1 VINENDFTKI
11 TDEVIDKLEGGYYHP
26 KMLSDGRVKDS
37 RYGASGETMFG
48 LDRKAGAGLSVY
60 QGWATFWNKIDTVGA
75 RDKWSWNYGGGQYAP
90 ELKQL
95 AGKVMYQE
103 YKNFYNRYLSKE
115 SQAIVDSDPR
125 LVFNFAYATWNGSGW
140 FQRFA
145 KVFNEAVAKGE
156 RNKEKLVDLVVAQRT
171 QSSNS
176 LIAQG
181 GRKIASFIDEI
192 KSVAIST
199 TKTRG
204 GIITIALV
212 GIGISVYLYYILRK
226 K

>member
-1 VINENDFTKI
+1 MISENDFIKI

-37 RYGASGETMFG
+37 RYSASGETMFG
-48 LDRKAGAGLSVY
+48 LDRKAGSGLSKY
-60 QGWATFWNKIDTVGA
+60 PEWQKFWNRVDSLGA
-75 RDKWSWNYGGGQYAP
+75 SDKWSWNYKGGANAP
-90 ELKQL
+90 ELKKI
-95 AGKVMYQE
+95 AGQVMYKE
-103 YKNFYNRYLSKE
+103 YMNLYNRYLSPE
-115 SQAIVDSDPR
+115 SQKLVDGDPR
-125 LVFNFAYATWNGSGW
+125 LTFNFAYAAWNGSGW

-145 KVFNEAVAKGE
+145 RVFNDAVAKGE

-181 GRKIASFIDEI
+181 GRKIAQFIDGLKDIAI
-192 KSVAIST
+192 KTSKNRGALVVIGIVAIGLS
-199 TKTRG
+199 
-204 GIITIALV
+204 I
-212 GIGISVYLYYILRK
+212 YLYKRFNK